1 MFETY
6 LSGWQSMTAA
16 YFADAA
22 SLVAGNVT
30 ALSVV
35 AALGVVLLVVG
46 LVLAVAQKV
55 TRARRLIIPA
65 ILTILW
71 PIFILFI
78 DNTIAWLGRIFLSI
92 FGVGAILIWI
102 GLIVGKA
109 PNKLPIWL
117 IGLGLASFVAYFGL
131 VTLVPLLL

>member
-6 LSGWQSMTAA
+6 IGGWWSLTSA

-22 SLVAGNVT
+22 SLLNGNVT
-30 ALSVV
+30 AMSVTS
-35 AALGVVLLVVG
+35 AAGIVLLVAG
-46 LVLAVAQKV
+46 LLVAVAQKV
-55 TRARRLIIPA
+55 TRTWRLLVPA

-71 PIFILFI
+71 PIFIIFI
-78 DNTIAWLGRIFLSI
+78 EDTIAWLGRIFLSI
-92 FGVGAILIWI
+92 FGVGALLVWI

-109 PNKLPIWL
+109 PNKTPIWL